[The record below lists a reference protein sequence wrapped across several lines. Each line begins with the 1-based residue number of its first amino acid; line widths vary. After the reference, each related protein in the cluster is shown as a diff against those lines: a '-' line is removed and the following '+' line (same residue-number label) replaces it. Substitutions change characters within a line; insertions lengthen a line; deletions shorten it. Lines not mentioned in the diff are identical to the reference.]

1 MNRELYIT
9 AIAAIALLVYGCNSM
24 ALKSEDPKERMA
36 AVQQIDDQDDLLDI
50 ALNEEYSD
58 DVRLAATAKMEKPHA
73 LWRVWCFSTN
83 KADIAAKALSRISD
97 NDYLARI
104 AMLAPYEESKEE
116 IEAREK
122 KGITQQKLAD
132 MSGMKQSAIARIEK
146 LSATPK
152 IDTMI
157 RLLKPLG

>member
-1 MNRELYIT
+1 MMGSSFQNLWNDPEFMDDEQREKINLEVSLI
-9 AIAAIALLVYGCNSM
+9 G
-24 ALKSEDPKERMA
+24 
-36 AVQQIDDQDDLLDI
+36 
-50 ALNEEYSD
+50 
-58 DVRLAATAKMEKPHA
+58 RL
-73 LWRVWCFSTN
+73 
-83 KADIAAKALSRISD
+83 
-97 NDYLARI
+97 
-104 AMLAPYEESKEE
+104 

-157 RLLKPLG
+157 RLLKPLGYKLDIVPIE

>member
-1 MNRELYIT
+1 MVCSRLSFTKIGKEGNMMGSSFKDIWNDHEFMDDAQREKINLEVSLI
-9 AIAAIALLVYGCNSM
+9 G
-24 ALKSEDPKERMA
+24 
-36 AVQQIDDQDDLLDI
+36 
-50 ALNEEYSD
+50 
-58 DVRLAATAKMEKPHA
+58 RL
-73 LWRVWCFSTN
+73 
-83 KADIAAKALSRISD
+83 
-97 NDYLARI
+97 
-104 AMLAPYEESKEE
+104 

-157 RLLKPLG
+157 RLLKPLGYKLDIVPIE

>member
-1 MNRELYIT
+1 MMGSSFKDLWNDPEFMDDAQREKINLEVSLI
-9 AIAAIALLVYGCNSM
+9 G
-24 ALKSEDPKERMA
+24 
-36 AVQQIDDQDDLLDI
+36 
-50 ALNEEYSD
+50 
-58 DVRLAATAKMEKPHA
+58 RL
-73 LWRVWCFSTN
+73 
-83 KADIAAKALSRISD
+83 
-97 NDYLARI
+97 
-104 AMLAPYEESKEE
+104 

-157 RLLKPLG
+157 RLLKPLGYKLDIVPIK

>member
-1 MNRELYIT
+1 MGSSFKDLWNDPEFMDDAQREKINLEVSLI
-9 AIAAIALLVYGCNSM
+9 G
-24 ALKSEDPKERMA
+24 
-36 AVQQIDDQDDLLDI
+36 
-50 ALNEEYSD
+50 
-58 DVRLAATAKMEKPHA
+58 RL
-73 LWRVWCFSTN
+73 
-83 KADIAAKALSRISD
+83 
-97 NDYLARI
+97 
-104 AMLAPYEESKEE
+104 

-157 RLLKPLG
+157 RLLKPLGYKLDIVPIK

>member
-1 MNRELYIT
+1 M
-9 AIAAIALLVYGCNSM
+9 M
-24 ALKSEDPKERMA
+24 ASSFKDLWNDPEFM
-36 AVQQIDDQDDLLDI
+36 DDAQRKKINLEVSLI
-50 ALNEEYSD
+50 G
-58 DVRLAATAKMEKPHA
+58 RL
-73 LWRVWCFSTN
+73 
-83 KADIAAKALSRISD
+83 
-97 NDYLARI
+97 
-104 AMLAPYEESKEE
+104 

-157 RLLKPLG
+157 RILKPLGYKLDIVPIK

>member
-1 MNRELYIT
+1 MMGSSFKDLWNDPEFMDDAQREKINLEVSLI
-9 AIAAIALLVYGCNSM
+9 G
-24 ALKSEDPKERMA
+24 
-36 AVQQIDDQDDLLDI
+36 
-50 ALNEEYSD
+50 
-58 DVRLAATAKMEKPHA
+58 RL
-73 LWRVWCFSTN
+73 
-83 KADIAAKALSRISD
+83 
-97 NDYLARI
+97 
-104 AMLAPYEESKEE
+104 

-157 RLLKPLG
+157 RILKPLGYKLDIVPIK

>member
-1 MNRELYIT
+1 MGSSFKDLWNDPEFMDDAQREKINLEVSLI
-9 AIAAIALLVYGCNSM
+9 G
-24 ALKSEDPKERMA
+24 
-36 AVQQIDDQDDLLDI
+36 
-50 ALNEEYSD
+50 
-58 DVRLAATAKMEKPHA
+58 RL
-73 LWRVWCFSTN
+73 
-83 KADIAAKALSRISD
+83 
-97 NDYLARI
+97 
-104 AMLAPYEESKEE
+104 

-157 RLLKPLG
+157 RLLKPLGYKLDIVPIE

>member
-1 MNRELYIT
+1 MMGSSFKDLWNDPEFMDDAQREKINLEVSLI
-9 AIAAIALLVYGCNSM
+9 G
-24 ALKSEDPKERMA
+24 
-36 AVQQIDDQDDLLDI
+36 
-50 ALNEEYSD
+50 
-58 DVRLAATAKMEKPHA
+58 RL
-73 LWRVWCFSTN
+73 
-83 KADIAAKALSRISD
+83 
-97 NDYLARI
+97 
-104 AMLAPYEESKEE
+104 

-157 RLLKPLG
+157 RLLKPLGYKLDIVPIE

>member
-1 MNRELYIT
+1 MMGSSVKDLWNDPEFMDDAQREKINLEVSLI
-9 AIAAIALLVYGCNSM
+9 G
-24 ALKSEDPKERMA
+24 
-36 AVQQIDDQDDLLDI
+36 
-50 ALNEEYSD
+50 
-58 DVRLAATAKMEKPHA
+58 RL
-73 LWRVWCFSTN
+73 
-83 KADIAAKALSRISD
+83 
-97 NDYLARI
+97 
-104 AMLAPYEESKEE
+104 

-157 RLLKPLG
+157 RLLKPLGYKLDIVPIE

>member
-1 MNRELYIT
+1 MMGSSFKDLWNDPEFMDEAQREKINLEVSLI
-9 AIAAIALLVYGCNSM
+9 G
-24 ALKSEDPKERMA
+24 
-36 AVQQIDDQDDLLDI
+36 
-50 ALNEEYSD
+50 
-58 DVRLAATAKMEKPHA
+58 RL
-73 LWRVWCFSTN
+73 
-83 KADIAAKALSRISD
+83 
-97 NDYLARI
+97 
-104 AMLAPYEESKEE
+104 

-157 RLLKPLG
+157 RLLKPLGYKLDIVPIE